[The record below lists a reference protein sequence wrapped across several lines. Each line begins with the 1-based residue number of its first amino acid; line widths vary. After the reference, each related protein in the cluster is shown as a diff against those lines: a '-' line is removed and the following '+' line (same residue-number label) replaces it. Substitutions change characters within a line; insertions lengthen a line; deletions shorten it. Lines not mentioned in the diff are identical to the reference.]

1 MKSRV
6 SALLM
11 VWALLA
17 GIAVAKGSYR
27 VAEKESKVGFSIS
40 HLTNTATGKFTKF
53 SSQLNFQQAHPEKST
68 VSFAVEVASVDTGN
82 SGRDSSLRGDEYF
95 AAAKYPQMTFESK
108 IFKKVGD
115 NQFMVTGPLT
125 IKGHTKNI
133 SVPVTLT
140 KTGVTWATGED
151 VLTFKAAFVIDR
163 TEFGVGEASSLLG
176 SEVSIALNLEFR
188 GAK

>member
-11 VWALLA
+11 VWATLA
-17 GIAVAKGSYR
+17 GIALAKGSYR

-40 HLTNTATGKFTKF
+40 HLTNTATGQFNKFT
-53 SSQLNFQQAHPEKST
+53 SQLNFQKANPDKST
-68 VSFAVEVASVDTGN
+68 ISFSVDVASVDTGN
-82 SGRDSSLRGDEYF
+82 SGRDSSIRGDEYF
-95 AAAKYPQMTFESK
+95 AVAKYPQMTFESK
-108 IFKKVGD
+108 AFKKVGE

-140 KTGVTWATGED
+140 KTGVTWATGEE
-151 VLTFKAAFVIDR
+151 VLRFKGAFAIDR
-163 TEFGVGEASSLLG
+163 TEFGVGESSSLLG
-176 SEVSIALNLEFR
+176 SEVNIKLDLEFR